1 MRHLTVPGVVE
12 LPEAGTKCRLRAER
26 PIQWTGVVS
35 PDGTQV
41 ALASTVPTPLTVRG
55 RRPGD
60 RMRPVGLGGSKKLQ
74 DLLVDRKVPR
84 RIRDLVPVV
93 TDATGRIVWVA
104 GQAADA
110 EAVAT
115 APASDVIVLTF
126 EPPDVPGSEGK

>member
-1 MRHLTVPGVVE
+1 MPGVVE
-12 LPEAGTKCRLRAER
+12 LPEAGTECRLRAER
-26 PIQWTGVVS
+26 STQWAGVVAA
-35 PDGTQV
+35 DGTQV

-60 RMRPVGLGGSKKLQ
+60 RMRPAGLGGSKKLQ